1 MAKKKVAEKG
11 EPKRVAKCD
20 TLNEVSPNHDEVITS
35 VAQSSSEDI
44 SIKSMIRVIR
54 GQQVMLD
61 FDLAFLYGVETKALN
76 QAVKRNTN
84 RFPEDFMFKLTK
96 SELEILRSQIV
107 TSNPV
112 ERQQDTNWKS
122 QIVTSNL
129 NNNYGSDILISQ
141 NATSNFAKMGLRRP
155 PYAFTRNGVAMLSSV
170 LRSQTA
176 VGVNIKIMRAF
187 AAIPQLVN
195 NNAQIIQRI
204 FNIEQHQLETDE
216 KINAIIEKIENFSP
230 KVISEQIF
238 QTGCVWDA
246 WSFIS
251 DLVRSAQ
258 QRIVL
263 IDNYVDDR
271 VLSLLTKRA
280 DGVTATIHTRYSEQF
295 QTDLKKH
302 NEQYPEIT
310 FVQLP
315 HRNHDRFL
323 IIDNKA
329 YLLGASVK
337 DIGAGLCAITEL
349 STLPETIL
357 EMVK

>member
-1 MAKKKVAEKG
+1 MAKKIAAEKV
-11 EPKRVAKCD
+11 EPEVIAKCD
-20 TLNEVSPNHDEVITS
+20 NLNEVPPNHDEVITS
-35 VAQSSSEDI
+35 VAQSSPESV
-44 SIKSMIRVIR
+44 SIKSMIRLIR

-61 FDLAFLYGVETKALN
+61 SDLAFLYGVETRRLN
-76 QAVKRNTN
+76 EQVKRNIE
-84 RFPEDFMFKLTK
+84 RFPDDFMFQLTK
-96 SELEILRSQIV
+96 EEFDFL
-107 TSNPV
+107 
-112 ERQQDTNWKS
+112 KS
-122 QIVTSNL
+122 QIAMSNITDSQDNKNL
-129 NNNYGSDILISQ
+129 KSQIAISRWGG
-141 NATSNFAKMGLRRP
+141 TRKL

-187 AAIPQLVN
+187 TAIPQLVN

-230 KVISEQIF
+230 KLLPEQIF

-246 WSFIS
+246 WSYIS
-251 DLVRSAQ
+251 DLVRTAQ

-337 DIGAGLCAITEL
+337 DIGTGLCAVTEL
-349 STLPETIL
+349 STSPETIL
-357 EMVK
+357 DMVK

>member
-1 MAKKKVAEKG
+1 MAKKVAAEKV
-11 EPKRVAKCD
+11 EPEVIAKCD
-20 TLNEVSPNHDEVITS
+20 NLNEVPPNHDEVITS
-35 VAQSSSEDI
+35 VAQSSPESV
-44 SIKSMIRVIR
+44 SIKSMIRLIR

-61 FDLAFLYGVETKALN
+61 SDLAFLYGVETRRLN
-76 QAVKRNTN
+76 EQVKRNIE
-84 RFPEDFMFKLTK
+84 RFPDDFMFQLTK
-96 SELEILRSQIV
+96 EEFDFL
-107 TSNPV
+107 
-112 ERQQDTNWKS
+112 KS
-122 QIVTSNL
+122 QIAMSNITDSQD
-129 NNNYGSDILISQ
+129 NKNSKSQIAISKWGG
-141 NATSNFAKMGLRRP
+141 TRKL

-176 VGVNIKIMRAF
+176 VGVNVKIMRVF
-187 AAIPQLVN
+187 TAIPQLVN

-230 KVISEQIF
+230 KVIPEQIF

-246 WSFIS
+246 WSYIS

-263 IDNYVDDR
+263 IDNFVDDR

-280 DGVTATIHTRYSEQF
+280 DGVLATIHTRYSEQF

-337 DIGAGLCAITEL
+337 DIGTGLCAVTEL
-349 STLPETIL
+349 TTSPETIL
-357 EMVK
+357 EMLK

>member
-1 MAKKKVAEKG
+1 MAKKIATDKG
-11 EPKRVAKCD
+11 EPKVIAKCD
-20 TLNEVSPNHDEVITS
+20 NLNEVTQNHDEVITS
-35 VAQSSSEDI
+35 VAQSSPESV
-44 SIKSMIRVIR
+44 SIKSMIRLIR

-61 FDLAFLYGVETKALN
+61 SDLAFLYGVETRRLN
-76 QAVKRNTN
+76 EQVKRNIE
-84 RFPEDFMFKLTK
+84 RFPDDFMFQLTK
-96 SELEILRSQIV
+96 EEFDLLKSQFAM
-107 TSNPV
+107 SNITDS
-112 ERQQDTNWKS
+112 QDNKNLKS
-122 QIVTSNL
+122 QIA
-129 NNNYGSDILISQ
+129 ISKWGG
-141 NATSNFAKMGLRRP
+141 TRKL
-155 PYAFTRNGVAMLSSV
+155 PYAFTHNGVAMLSSV

-176 VGVNIKIMRAF
+176 VGVNVKIMRVF
-187 AAIPQLVN
+187 TAIPQLVN

-310 FVQLP
+310 FVLLP
-315 HRNHDRFL
+315 T
-323 IIDNKA
+323 
-329 YLLGASVK
+329 SVL
-337 DIGAGLCAITEL
+337 AVAITVG
-349 STLPETIL
+349 SSGKTK
-357 EMVK
+357 MVIH

>member
-1 MAKKKVAEKG
+1 MAKKKAAQKV
-11 EPKRVAKCD
+11 EPEVIAKCD
-20 TLNEVSPNHDEVITS
+20 NLNEVTPNHNEVITS
-35 VAQSSSEDI
+35 VAQSSPESV
-44 SIKSMIRVIR
+44 SIKSMIRLIR

-61 FDLAFLYGVETKALN
+61 SDLAFLYGVETRRLN
-76 QAVKRNTN
+76 EQVKRNIE
-84 RFPEDFMFKLTK
+84 RFPDDFMFQLTK
-96 SELEILRSQIV
+96 EEFDFL
-107 TSNPV
+107 
-112 ERQQDTNWKS
+112 KS
-122 QIVTSNL
+122 QIAMSNITDSQGNKNL
-129 NNNYGSDILISQ
+129 KSQIAISKWGG
-141 NATSNFAKMGLRRP
+141 TRKL

-176 VGVNIKIMRAF
+176 VGVNVKIMRVF
-187 AAIPQLVN
+187 TAIPQLVN

-204 FNIEQHQLETDE
+204 FNIEQHQQETDE

-337 DIGAGLCAITEL
+337 DIGTGLCAVTEL
-349 STLPETIL
+349 TASPETIL
-357 EMVK
+357 EMLK

>member
-1 MAKKKVAEKG
+1 MEKKIATDKG
-11 EPKRVAKCD
+11 EPKVIAKCD
-20 TLNEVSPNHDEVITS
+20 NLNEVTPNHDEVITS
-35 VAQSSSEDI
+35 VAQSSPESV
-44 SIKSMIRVIR
+44 SIKSMIRLIR

-61 FDLAFLYGVETKALN
+61 SDLAFLYGVETRRLN
-76 QAVKRNTN
+76 EQVKRNIE
-84 RFPEDFMFKLTK
+84 RFPDDFMFKLTK
-96 SELEILRSQIV
+96 EEFDFLKSQFAM
-107 TSNPV
+107 SNITD
-112 ERQQDTNWKS
+112 RQDNKNLKS
-122 QIVTSNL
+122 QIA
-129 NNNYGSDILISQ
+129 ISKWGG
-141 NATSNFAKMGLRRP
+141 TRKL

-176 VGVNIKIMRAF
+176 VGVNVKIMRVF
-187 AAIPQLVN
+187 TAIPQLVN

-230 KVISEQIF
+230 KVIPEQIF

-295 QTDLKKH
+295 LTDLKKH

-323 IIDNKA
+323 IVDNKA
-329 YLLGASVK
+329 YLLGASLK
-337 DIGAGLCAITEL
+337 DIGTGLCAVTEL
-349 STLPETIL
+349 TASPETIL
-357 EMVK
+357 EMLK

>member
-1 MAKKKVAEKG
+1 MAKKKTADKG
-11 EPKRVAKCD
+11 EPEVIAKCD
-20 TLNEVSPNHDEVITS
+20 NLNEVTQKHDEVITS
-35 VAQSSSEDI
+35 VAQSSPESV
-44 SIKSMIRVIR
+44 SIKSMIRLIR

-61 FDLAFLYGVETKALN
+61 SDLAFLYGVETRRLN
-76 QAVKRNTN
+76 EQVKRNIE
-84 RFPEDFMFKLTK
+84 RFPDDFMFQLTK
-96 SELEILRSQIV
+96 EEFDFL
-107 TSNPV
+107 
-112 ERQQDTNWKS
+112 KS
-122 QIVTSNL
+122 QIAMSNITDSQDNKNL
-129 NNNYGSDILISQ
+129 KSQIAISRWGG
-141 NATSNFAKMGLRRP
+141 TRKL

-176 VGVNIKIMRAF
+176 VGVNVKIMRVF
-187 AAIPQLVN
+187 TAIPQLVN

-204 FNIEQHQLETDE
+204 FNIEQHQQETDD

-246 WSFIS
+246 WSYIS
-251 DLVRSAQ
+251 DLVRTAQ

-302 NEQYPEIT
+302 DEQYPEIT

-337 DIGAGLCAITEL
+337 DIGTGLCAVTEL
-349 STLPETIL
+349 STSPETIL
-357 EMVK
+357 DMVK